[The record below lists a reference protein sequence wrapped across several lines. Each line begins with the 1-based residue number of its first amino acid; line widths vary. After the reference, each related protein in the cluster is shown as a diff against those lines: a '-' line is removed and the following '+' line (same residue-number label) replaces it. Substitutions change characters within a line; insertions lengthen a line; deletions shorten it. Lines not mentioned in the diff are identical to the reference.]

1 MRPFIVTAVSAFIL
15 YLIFT
20 SGSGEVAGLWSFDE
34 IIAGLMISVVVG
46 AVSGRFFCSSK
57 NYRMANPLRWILLLV
72 YIIPFFIE
80 MARANIDVAM
90 RVITGK
96 INPGIIRVSPGLK
109 TDLGIL
115 LLANSITLTPG
126 TLSVEVDDESG
137 DLFVHV
143 INVSDELAGKEIA
156 GEEDL
161 FPLFNLVKWIRRIA
175 E

>member
-1 MRPFIVTAVSAFIL
+1 MPFIVTAVFAFIL
-15 YLIFT
+15 YLIIT
-20 SGSGEVAGLWSFDE
+20 SGSGDVLGLWSYEE
-34 IIAGLMISVVVG
+34 IIAGVMVSAVVG

-57 NYRMANPLRWILLLV
+57 NFRMLNPLRWILLV
-72 YIIPFFIE
+72 IYIIPFFIE
-80 MARANIDVAM
+80 MARANLDVAM

-96 INPGIIRVSPGLK
+96 INPGIVRVSPGFK

-156 GEEDL
+156 GEKDL